1 MDNKKEQIYLAS
13 LLKGISKSKNVGYK
27 EFITEDT
34 EIDAI
39 ISEAEI
45 LSTGKENLSSR
56 PKFKT
61 SILQNIN
68 VEKDKFEYV
77 IPPRKIA
84 LNKTVFPVKRNEIND
99 NAETVWKDFVEEMKY
114 IDTSEPIIF
123 AESLFNL
130 LFRYAVN
137 VPANEAD
144 DVSLYDSI
152 KSTAAISTCLYSYY
166 KECPN
171 GDTPFILIGGDM
183 SGIQSYIYEI
193 VSKYAGKNLKGRSFY
208 LRLLSDA
215 IVCYISK
222 ELNLYQANTIYNS
235 GGSFYLLAPNTDS
248 SKKKLVNCIS
258 SIEEKMFN
266 EHGTSLFVAIDYVE
280 VSKQTLLNSD
290 GCNLQDTWKELF
302 DKRDKKKQNK
312 LNSIILKNYSSFFE
326 PIMIGGEQLRDSVTG
341 EEFQKN
347 EKPYTNKELPD
358 IEKIGNIKESTGKQ
372 ILLGKLLRETDIM
385 VKSNQ
390 AISSIDTNKEFCP
403 IGLGIYYYFLKS
415 SDIDKYT
422 ELQTPSSNIHIITF
436 NTDENG
442 ICDFAEKLKTSKSL
456 KSIEFYGGNSFNE
469 STFEEMCENENYHR
483 LGVLRMDVDNLGK
496 IFQSGISKEK
506 ASFTRYSE
514 LSRSFDYFFSGYLN
528 TIQQQGLFK
537 DKSFIIYSG
546 GDDLFIV
553 GDWRAMIEMAKQI
566 REDFR
571 EYTCFNP
578 AFSISGGI
586 AIVPDKYPIMR
597 GAKHSEDEER
607 NAKEHKCSDKEKNS
621 ISFMNFAL
629 NWDEEFM
636 KVTSLKDNIVEGLQN
651 NQLSKS
657 FISKVISHWQEAA
670 IKNHK
675 ITNFKTYWMMTYDL
689 GRMKGRVKDNHIN
702 MLIDNCKNECCS
714 NKTTLNNIPIVTNY
728 HPLELW
734 AFAARWAELET
745 RSNN

>member
-1 MDNKKEQIYLAS
+1 MSNKKEKIYLAS
-13 LLKGISKSKNVGYK
+13 LLKGINKSKNVGYD
-27 EFITEDT
+27 ELITEDA
-34 EIDAI
+34 EINAI

-45 LSTGKENLSSR
+45 LSIGKEKSSS
-56 PKFKT
+56 KHTLKT

-68 VEKDKFEYV
+68 SGMNNEEYV
-77 IPPRKIA
+77 IPPLKIA
-84 LNKTVFPVKRNEIND
+84 LNKTVFPVRQNEIKG
-99 NAETVWKDFVEEMKY
+99 NAESVWNDFVEEMRY
-114 IDTSEPIIF
+114 IDTSEPFIF

-137 VPANEAD
+137 LPAVETD

-152 KSTAAISTCLYSYY
+152 KSSAAISTCLYSYY

-183 SGIQSYIYEI
+183 SGIQTYIYEI

-215 IVCYISK
+215 IVGYISK
-222 ELNLYQANTIYNS
+222 ELDLYQANTIYNS
-235 GGSFYLLAPNTDS
+235 GGSFYLLAPNTNFI
-248 SKKKLVNCIS
+248 KEKLINCIS
-258 SIEEKMFN
+258 TIEEKMLN
-266 EHGTSLFVAIDYVE
+266 EHGTNLFVAIDFVE
-280 VSKQTLLNSD
+280 VNKPVLLHTN

-302 DKRDKKKQNK
+302 EKRDKKKQNK
-312 LNSIILKNYSSFFE
+312 LNSIILKNYSRFFE
-326 PIMIGGEQLRDSVTG
+326 PIMIGGEQLRDSITG

-347 EKPYTNKELPD
+347 EKPYKNKELPD

-390 AISSIDTNKEFCP
+390 AIATIDKSKEFCP
-403 IGLGIYYYFLKS
+403 IGLGIYYYFLKL
-415 SDIDKYT
+415 SDIDKYK
-422 ELQTPSSNIHIITF
+422 ELQIPSSNIHIVTL

-442 ICDFAEKLKTSKSL
+442 RCDFAEKLKTSKSL

-483 LGVLRMDVDNLGK
+483 LGILRMDVDNLGS
-496 IFQSGISKEK
+496 IFQSGIPKEK
-506 ASFTRYSE
+506 ASFARYSE

-528 TIQQQGLFK
+528 TIQLQEEFK

-553 GDWRAMIEMAKQI
+553 GDWRAMIDMAKQI

-597 GAKHSEDEER
+597 GAKHSEDEEH
-607 NAKEHKCSDKEKNS
+607 NAKTHACFDKEKNA

-629 NWDEEFM
+629 NWDEEFP
-636 KVTSLKDNIVEGLQN
+636 KVKSLKDNLVEELQSDL
-651 NQLSKS
+651 LSKS
-657 FISKVISHWQEAA
+657 FISKVMSHWQEAS

-689 GRMKGRVKDNHIN
+689 GRMKGRVKDNSAKQ
-702 MLIDNCKNECCS
+702 LIENCKNECCS

-745 RSNN
+745 RSNK